1 MAMIESYITPD
12 ASIVCRPRGELDWM
26 SSLSLRHL
34 LHDVLSPGAKVVIDL
49 SRVTFIDSV
58 ALSAIVG
65 AIRRAASLGATVRVR
80 DAGSQVRRMIELAG
94 LQRLLG
100 LESDIGSPGHGAA

>member
-1 MAMIESYITPD
+1 MAMIESYISPD
-12 ASIVCRPRGELDWM
+12 ASIICRPRGELDWIT
-26 SSLSLRHL
+26 SLSLRHL
-34 LHDVLSPGAKVVIDL
+34 LHDLLSPGAKVVIDL

-100 LESDIGSPGHGAA
+100 LEADAAPIGP